1 MKSRTYSI
9 IRFAAIVFVMI
20 FFNCLAL
27 ASITDMKPEI
37 KPETEPTTDEEQK
50 NEGEKE
56 NFEKYGAD
64 YHASIV
70 ENKKKIAELRKTR
83 CMNEDLI
90 RMRKQ
95 QTKLNEE
102 ITQLNHIEDKT

>member
-9 IRFAAIVFVMI
+9 LRFAAIVFVMI
-20 FFNCLAL
+20 FFNCFAL
-27 ASITDMKPEI
+27 ASITDVEPETKPE
-37 KPETEPTTDEEQK
+37 TDEEQK
-50 NEGEKE
+50 DEGSKE